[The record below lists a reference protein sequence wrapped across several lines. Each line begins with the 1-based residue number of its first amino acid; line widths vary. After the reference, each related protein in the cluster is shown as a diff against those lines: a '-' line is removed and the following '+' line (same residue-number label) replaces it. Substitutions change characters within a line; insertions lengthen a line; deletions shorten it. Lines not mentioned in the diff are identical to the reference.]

1 MTGRVKGNSPAWVKG
16 NSPAWVKGNSPA
28 LGVPQSFCCC
38 CCCESI
44 LDGNAHVGI
53 KF

>member
-1 MTGRVKGNSPAWVKG
+1 MTGRVKG

-38 CCCESI
+38 CCESI